1 MHTATMRSLSEQCL
15 MTKPLLLM
23 LLELYNTIFRQEKT
37 EETNLK
43 QNEAQ
48 SARAESTNKG
58 VN

>member
-1 MHTATMRSLSEQCL
+1 MRSLSEQCL

-23 LLELYNTIFRQEKT
+23 LLELYNTIVRQEKT